1 MWEEF
6 AVDGVPFKG
15 IRIPTEHGTIL
26 LIQGSRSNLGCG
38 YFSMAPADFLGDR
51 FAVVTGVKNFDDM
64 LNAKVVALSSAAIAC
79 GAEPGMT
86 GKEVLL
92 IMEK

>member
-6 AVDGVPFKG
+6 TVDNVPFKG

-64 LNAKVVALSSAAIAC
+64 LNAKV
-79 GAEPGMT
+79 GRYR
-86 GKEVLL
+86 
-92 IMEK
+92 